1 MRRPLFRP
9 KKVLVIPLVSLIFF
23 LLSCSSGT
31 TFQDPRIELED
42 LRVSRTYQDAF
53 DLEGTLKVFNPNDVG
68 AKVSGY
74 RYRLEVEGR
83 RLMGGESRLP
93 FEIPPLKAFRVKV
106 PGKIYYQDLLAAGDR
121 ALSGQAFL
129 YTLSGILFLDTF
141 VGPYSVPF
149 SQEGA
154 LTLSEILQEKTRQ
167 LFQGLLDGN
176 SP

>member
-1 MRRPLFRP
+1 MRRPVFRP
-9 KKVLVIPLVSLIFF
+9 TRILVIPLVSTIFF
-23 LLSCSSGT
+23 LLACSSGKS
-31 TFQDPRIELED
+31 FQDPRVELES

-93 FEIPPLKAFRVKV
+93 FEIPPLKAFRLQV
-106 PGKIYYQDLLAAGDR
+106 PGTVYYQDLLAATDR
-121 ALSGQAFL
+121 ALSGQSFR
-129 YTLSGILFLDTF
+129 YTLSGTLFLDTF
-141 VGPYSVPF
+141 IGSHPVPF

-154 LTLSEILQEKTRQ
+154 LNLSEILQEKTRQ

-176 SP
+176 IP

>member
-1 MRRPLFRP
+1 MRRPVVRPIKALF
-9 KKVLVIPLVSLIFF
+9 VLFVSAIFL
-23 LLSCSSGT
+23 LLSCSSGKS
-31 TFQDPRIELED
+31 FQDPQIELEK
-42 LRVSRTYQDAF
+42 LMVSRTYQNAF
-53 DLEGTLKVFNPNDVG
+53 DLEGTLRVFNPNDVS

-83 RLMGGESRLP
+83 RLMGGESNLP

-106 PGKIYYQDLLAAGDR
+106 PGTVYYQDLLAAGDR
-121 ALSGQAFL
+121 ALSGQAFR
-129 YTLSGILFLDTF
+129 YTLSGTLLLDTLM
-141 VGPYSVPF
+141 GPYSVPF

-154 LTLSEILQEKTRQ
+154 LNLSEILQEKTRQ

>member
-1 MRRPLFRP
+1 MRRPVFRP
-9 KKVLVIPLVSLIFF
+9 TRILVIPLVSTIFF
-23 LLSCSSGT
+23 LLACSSGKS
-31 TFQDPRIELED
+31 FQDPRIELEN

-93 FEIPPLKAFRVKV
+93 FEIPPLKAFRVQV
-106 PGKIYYQDLLAAGDR
+106 PGTVYYQDLLAAGDR
-121 ALSGQAFL
+121 ALSGQAFR
-129 YTLSGILFLDTF
+129 YTLSGTLYLETV

-154 LTLSEILQEKTRQ
+154 MNLSEILQEKTRQ

>member
-1 MRRPLFRP
+1 MRRPVFRP
-9 KKVLVIPLVSLIFF
+9 TEFLVIPLVSAILFF
-23 LLSCSSGT
+23 LSCSSGQS
-31 TFQDPRIELED
+31 FQDPRIELES

-53 DLEGTLKVFNPNDVG
+53 ELEGTLKIFNPNDVG

-106 PGKIYYQDLLAAGDR
+106 PGMVYYQDLQAAGDR
-121 ALSGQAFL
+121 ALSGQTFR
-129 YTLSGILFLDTF
+129 YTLSGTLFLDTF
-141 VGPYSVPF
+141 IGSHPVPF

-154 LTLSEILQEKTRQ
+154 LNLSEILQEKTRQ

-176 SP
+176 SS